1 MATGVLASP
10 FGSLETMV
18 ARESIR
24 HLSNASATWW
34 PGGQGVGT
42 PVAGLRVIH
51 DSEQGMAGA
60 QMVNDFNP
68 VATLLESDAQALKRG
83 DVLNIIADRVE
94 GPGLLFAVER
104 ARRDGRGFVVADLS
118 EAYP

>member
-1 MATGVLASP
+1 MATGVLPSP

-18 ARESIR
+18 AQESIR
-24 HLSNASATWW
+24 HLSNATATWW

-51 DSEQGMAGA
+51 DSEQGMGGA

-68 VATLLESDAQALKRG
+68 VATLLESDVQAMKRG
-83 DVLNIIADRVE
+83 DVLNIVADRVG
-94 GPGLLFAVER
+94 GPGSLFAIER
-104 ARRDGRGFVVADLS
+104 VRRDGRGLVVADLS
-118 EAYP
+118 EAMP